1 MRLLSPEDDD
11 RETILAHHKSA
22 KKRIRQNDKRRIRN
36 RHIRSTLRSALKN
49 LEQNVE
55 QQNVEEAKAGLQKT
69 VAIVDAAAS
78 KGVIHKNKA
87 SRHVSKITRKV
98 QSLVNASTEA

>member
-1 MRLLSPEDDD
+1 M
-11 RETILAHHKSA
+11 AHHKSA
-22 KKRIRQNDKRRIRN
+22 KKRIRQNEKRRIRN

-55 QQNVEEAKAGLQKT
+55 QQNIEEAKAGLRKT
-69 VAIVDAAAS
+69 AAIIDAAAS

-98 QSLVNASTEA
+98 QSLVTASADT